1 MSTKTI
7 KKMEGAGAAARAAR
21 ARAARAREK
30 QAQAQAQEEAQEE
43 AQAQAQAQ
51 AQAEPKKTGS
61 WFGLFGPAKPAATPA
76 KPAQTSA
83 PAAPAAPATVPAAA
97 LLAASA
103 PANTPAG
110 APAPAKPPA
119 ALAPEA
125 IIAKNK
131 FLQFQKELQ
140 EQKDGCIAYYK
151 ITDCKGLQ
159 YSDDKDTQKSVEKRF
174 KRINALLKKS
184 LSTLVNLDNK
194 LKLADNEIKDKN
206 LEDLFKNLLYSFI
219 EYLIKKIY
227 DTTDIKPYVENINK
241 QTTITDQNYD
251 DGVMLVK
258 KYINSYYS
266 KGIAILTD
274 NDDVKYYKYD
284 NDTYTVNTTITLDNK
299 DLTNFFILRI
309 INKKIMIHQIF
320 QQIIS
325 GLIDTI
331 TKDDV
336 IFNKYYSL
344 K

>member
-1 MSTKTI
+1 MERKTI
-7 KKMEGAGAAARAAR
+7 KKMEGGVGTAGISKLRRRNIEIA
-21 ARAARAREK
+21 ETVTTTTP
-30 QAQAQAQEEAQEE
+30 EALT
-43 AQAQAQAQ
+43 
-51 AQAEPKKTGS
+51 EPKKRGGGMLD
-61 WFGLFGPAKPAATPA
+61 FLRKKKGNDV
-76 KPAQTSA
+76 TSA
-83 PAAPAAPATVPAAA
+83 QDVQATEQA
-97 LLAASA
+97 
-103 PANTPAG
+103 PAG

-119 ALAPEA
+119 APAAPAPPAPAPAPAPAPQALASTTPPPALAPEA

-174 KRINALLKKS
+174 KRINALLKDS
-184 LSTLVNLDNK
+184 LSTLVKQDNK
-194 LKLADNEIKDKN
+194 LNLADNEIKDKN

-227 DTTDIKPYVENINK
+227 DTTDIKPYVENIK
-241 QTTITDQNYD
+241 HTTITDQNYD